1 MKIKIYQS
9 NFKQHVDS
17 SVFSPQHVI
26 KFHFNENLLTLAQ
39 FVVGF
44 ALEQFG
50 MELKG
55 LILIIFVKF
64 SASLIQDG
72 FKNLDF
78 TGKICELQ
86 NVSSTSELDNIFANF
101 PSSVY
106 MYSSYGSRSQYT
118 DQYLQQFVEFSCK
131 NVTLTKFPHLLF
143 QKFSNLEKISAV
155 EVQLEEINRDDLK
168 SSDKLKI
175 LDLSKNKIS
184 RLENL
189 IFFHCKSL
197 EEINLSKNE
206 ISWIHDNA
214 FEGMSSKLKTVKLN
228 FNKIT
233 IFKEEFFK
241 LLMESSK
248 QLWFINLSDNQI
260 KEIVK
265 SNQTSNMKLTVNH
278 LHISNNKLKIFDFP
292 NIEIDTLKLDQN
304 QIETLSFNGSVNKL
318 YVMNNMLKEL
328 FVGSGTEYVSA
339 ETNKITQF
347 RCDNNS
353 VLENLFISGNPLGND
368 ILRELKTA
376 KKLKNLDLSETL
388 LDSLSVDSFAEF
400 ESLKEL
406 RLDRNAIT
414 LIDYG
419 LFAHQ
424 KNLELLDLSFN
435 SIANIDLHVL
445 ATMTSLRELHLSG
458 NKISKIDN
466 YENLKTILP
475 TLESI
480 GLEENNWNCGYLSKL
495 KISLLSQSIA
505 IVDAVNPVKN
515 ETSISGIRC
524 VTSATET
531 LSHVNAT
538 TDDVQTAQ
546 KINNLVDA
554 INEINARVN
563 KVERNKT
570 DFKELI
576 LSLQKDILSLNAE
589 NMKNKISSVNATNS
603 NEIRIMVEHLNN
615 MTLEKQKL
623 ANDQLLQKINEQN
636 VEIMKYK
643 METEKLLM
651 GRKVQSDLVRS
662 EPQSSQSIKNDSTGL
677 NLTDL
682 LLAIVLAVATTS
694 LIILGVIKLKKFFLT
709 HMHQMARQRNSRRNS
724 SNTIITFDNSSVQ

>member
-1 MKIKIYQS
+1 MS

-26 KFHFNENLLTLAQ
+26 TFHFNENLLIFAQ
-39 FVVGF
+39 FVVDF
-44 ALEQFG
+44 ALEQFR
-50 MELKG
+50 MELTG
-55 LILIIFVKF
+55 LILIIFVKL
-64 SASLIQDG
+64 STALRQDG
-72 FKNLDF
+72 FKNLEF
-78 TGKICELQ
+78 TGNICELQ
-86 NVSSTSELDNIFANF
+86 NVSSTSELNDIFANF
-101 PSSVY
+101 PSSVLLY
-106 MYSSYGSRSQYT
+106 QDSYRSYGSRSQST
-118 DQYLQQFVEFSCK
+118 DLYLQQFVEFSCK
-131 NVTLTKFPHLLF
+131 NVTFKKLPHLLF
-143 QKFSNLEKISAV
+143 QKFSNLQKFSAV
-155 EVQLEEINRDDLK
+155 EVQLEEINRDELK

-189 IFFHCKSL
+189 NFLHCKSL

-241 LLMESSK
+241 LLMDSSK
-248 QLWFINLSDNQI
+248 QLWFINLSDNKI

-265 SNQTSNMKLTVNH
+265 SNLTFDTKLTVNH
-278 LHISNNKLKIFDFP
+278 LHISNNQLKIFDLP

-304 QIETLSFNGSVNKL
+304 KIETLSFNGSVNKL

-328 FVGSGTEYVSA
+328 SVGSGTEYVSA

-368 ILRELKTA
+368 ILRELKNA
-376 KKLKNLDLSETL
+376 KKLNNLDLSETL

-435 SIANIDLHVL
+435 SIVNIDLHVL

-458 NKISKIDN
+458 NKIAKIDN
-466 YENLKTILP
+466 YEDLHRILP
-475 TLESI
+475 TLETI
-480 GLEENNWNCGYLSKL
+480 GLEENNWNCEYLSKL
-495 KISLLSQSIA
+495 KISLLSQNIT

-524 VTSATET
+524 VTSSTET
-531 LSHVNAT
+531 LSHVKAT
-538 TDDVQTAQ
+538 ADDDRTAQ
-546 KINNLVDA
+546 KINNLVDK

-563 KVERNKT
+563 EVERNKT
-570 DFKELI
+570 NFKELI
-576 LSLQKDILSLNAE
+576 LSLQKDILILNAE
-589 NMKNKISSVNATNS
+589 NTKNKISTLNATNS

-615 MTLEKQKL
+615 MTLQKQKL

-636 VEIMKYK
+636 VEISKYK

-651 GRKVQSDLVRS
+651 DRKVEGNSVRS
-662 EPQSSQSIKNDSTGL
+662 EPQASQSIRNDSTGL
-677 NLTDL
+677 NATDL
-682 LLAIVLAVATTS
+682 FLAVIFAVLVTS

-724 SNTIITFDNSSVQ
+724 VNTIITFDNSSVQ